1 MKGDFL
7 NSTISANSSHTVSP
21 AASTVCTTSQASPLR
36 ALLLSAGAF
45 GFGLLS
51 VWIWML
57 GSEDGRFVLL
67 DMGVI
72 AATLPT
78 PLVFAAAAGAGLG
91 VAGFIW
97 ALLRDER
104 LRGTLAWCVTWG
116 KRHPALAILITAI
129 AAFGAIDFYELFVDA
144 EARRYNRNEGIGLRK
159 YMIRE
164 DLKVWLLL
172 ASTLMTALAISA
184 AKPWCAN
191 CAVRVNALRTSLQNP
206 SATRRWLLAAFLVPA
221 VLGSL
226 MSLLAL
232 DGVPHFSDSLTYQ
245 MQGRMLYN
253 GQLAMDKPAHPDLFI
268 HSLFFVTDGQHI
280 DPATNQMVYEGTKFF
295 GKYPIG
301 WPAVLGFFDK
311 LGVGFTANAVLAG
324 LGALLTF
331 GLARQVTTRR
341 VAVIAAMLFALSP
354 WAWFN
359 GSHFASHVASM
370 VAVNGF
376 LCFFLRVLHAKPQ
389 AAYGAAVGA
398 GLCLGGALLV
408 RPFDAA
414 MFSLPAI
421 IVSFALVLREPKKWI
436 THGAVISLATCVGIA
451 IYLASN
457 AMTTGHAKVSP
468 YSLEGR
474 WAADWDTTI
483 ASIVHRFQFQ
493 WAEMNGR
500 FPGNGLGGLTLA
512 AIGAIIAWQR
522 GLFHRSIALYVIL
535 ACNLL
540 FFAANTPFLFTNVW
554 WGPRWLL
561 PVTPLLALLVAEFVA
576 MIMAQC
582 GKGPRA
588 KGQGPKD
595 SESLPT
601 STSHFSDGPR
611 PLALG
616 PSASAPAAQLGMLIL
631 FASTFVGL
639 AVEYAGRWY
648 VHRIAPPHNVS
659 SAAHDRAREMK
670 LTNVVI
676 GMPTTGSG
684 RAPLDARAGMVFM
697 KAPFES
703 NAVIYV
709 RKVDNWAAK
718 AKETFPGRQLY
729 ELIADKEA
737 VGGFVI
743 KAVGN
748 AMSN

>member
-1 MKGDFL
+1 MKGEFL
-7 NSTISANSSHTVSP
+7 NSSIIANSNPTVSQT
-21 AASTVCTTSQASPLR
+21 ASHVGTQSQASPLR
-36 ALLLSAGAF
+36 AIMLAAGAL
-45 GFGLLS
+45 GLGLCS
-51 VWIWML
+51 IWIWML
-57 GSEDGRFVLL
+57 GREDGRFVLV
-67 DMGVI
+67 DMTVV

-78 PLVFAAAAGAGLG
+78 MLVLAAAACAGLG
-91 VAGFIW
+91 CAGVVW
-97 ALLRDER
+97 ALLRDQR
-104 LRGTLAWCVTWG
+104 LRGALAWCAAWI
-116 KRHPALAILITAI
+116 KLHPAMALFIAAI
-129 AAFGAIDFYELFVDA
+129 AAFGAVDVYELFVDA
-144 EARRYNRNEGIGLRK
+144 EARRYDRTQGIGLRK

-172 ASTLMTALAISA
+172 GSTLMTALAISA
-184 AKPWCAN
+184 AKPWCSK
-191 CAVRVNALRTSLQNP
+191 CAVRVNTLHASLQN
-206 SATRRWLLAAFLVPA
+206 SSSTRRWLLVAFLVPV

-226 MSLLAL
+226 MSRVAL

-268 HSLFFVTDGQHI
+268 HSLFFVTDGQRI
-280 DPATNQMVYEGTKFF
+280 DPTTNQMAYEGTKFF
-295 GKYPIG
+295 GKYPLG
-301 WPAVLGFFDK
+301 WPAVLGLFDK
-311 LGVGFTANAVLAG
+311 LGIGFMANAVLAG

-341 VAVIAAMLFALSP
+341 VAVIAALLFALSP

-376 LCFFLRVLHAKPQ
+376 LFFFLQVFHAKPQ
-389 AAYGAAVGA
+389 AAYGAAIGA

-421 IVSFALVLREPKKWI
+421 LVSFAMVLREPKKWI
-436 THGAVISLATCVGIA
+436 THGLIISLATGVGIA

-457 AMTTGHAKVSP
+457 ALTTGSAKISP

-500 FPGNGLGGLTLA
+500 FPGNGLGGMTLA
-512 AIGAIIAWQR
+512 AIGGLIAWQR
-522 GLFHRSIALYVIL
+522 RRFQRSMALYIIL

-561 PVTPLLALLVAEFVA
+561 PVTPLLALLAAEVVA
-576 MIMAQC
+576 MVMARC
-582 GKGPRA
+582 APSTRN
-588 KGQGPKD
+588 
-595 SESLPT
+595 SE
-601 STSHFSDGPR
+601 
-611 PLALG
+611 LATRNF
-616 PSASAPAAQLGMLIL
+616 SAPAAQFGMLIL

-670 LTNVVI
+670 LSNVVI
-676 GMPTTGSG
+676 GMPTSGSG
-684 RAPLDARAGMVFM
+684 RAPLDARAGMVYM
-697 KAPFES
+697 QAPFES
-703 NAVIYV
+703 NEVIYV
-709 RKVDNWAAK
+709 RKVDNWTAK
-718 AKETFPGRQLY
+718 TKETFPGRQLY

-743 KAVGN
+743 KAVGE
-748 AMSN
+748 AVSR